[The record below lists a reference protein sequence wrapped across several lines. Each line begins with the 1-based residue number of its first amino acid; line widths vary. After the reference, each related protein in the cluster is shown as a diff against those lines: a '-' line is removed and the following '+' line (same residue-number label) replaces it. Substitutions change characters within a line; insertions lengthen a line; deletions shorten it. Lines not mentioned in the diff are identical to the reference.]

1 MNAFKNVLTWLGFG
15 VTSKLNMFKIYEGS
29 EERAQIM
36 YVLTCYLSYLAI
48 SIALTVWVAR
58 TLHKSGR
65 VFLVDAFHGN
75 TELADS
81 VNHLLVVGFY
91 LINVGYITVALKTT
105 EALTTSREVIELES
119 GKVGVVLLMLG
130 AMHFFNI
137 FVLGRMRYKARSRA
151 NHRESMLA

>member
-1 MNAFKNVLTWLGFG
+1 
-15 VTSKLNMFKIYEGS
+15 
-29 EERAQIM
+29 M

-81 VNHLLVVGFY
+81 VNHFLVVGFY
-91 LINVGYITVALKTT
+91 LINVGYIAVALKTS
-105 EALTTSREVIELES
+105 EALATTREVIELES
-119 GKVGVVLLMLG
+119 GKIGVVLLILG

-137 FVLGRMRYKARSRA
+137 FVLGRLRYKARSRA
-151 NHRESMLA
+151 NHRESILA